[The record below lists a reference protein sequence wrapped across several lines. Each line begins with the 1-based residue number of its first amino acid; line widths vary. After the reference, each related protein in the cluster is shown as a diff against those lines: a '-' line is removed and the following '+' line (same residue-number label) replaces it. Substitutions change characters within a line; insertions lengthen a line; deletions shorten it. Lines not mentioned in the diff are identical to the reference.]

1 MVPFW
6 RHSCHLSWMM
16 LCHVTP
22 ICQQPRFPAS
32 LHVCHWSVPVGTPTK
47 PHILTFC
54 ALFDYAQELFCA
66 VALRPCHVTSSCV
79 CCWTTAVV
87 EGNADHR
94 LFNRIGQVAELW
106 MRPCFI
112 ASLLIYRMCS
122 VKSVP
127 SSANCMSVI
136 GPCMEAGFIML

>member
-1 MVPFW
+1 
-6 RHSCHLSWMM
+6 
-16 LCHVTP
+16 
-22 ICQQPRFPAS
+22 
-32 LHVCHWSVPVGTPTK
+32 
-47 PHILTFC
+47 
-54 ALFDYAQELFCA
+54 
-66 VALRPCHVTSSCV
+66 
-79 CCWTTAVV
+79 
-87 EGNADHR
+87 
-94 LFNRIGQVAELW
+94 